1 MKKAFKITAKI
12 SGKSWE
18 SRATVLTA
26 PNELEAIEK
35 AKSVMMLTPEHDLEV
50 QAVDVYSTGDK
61 ISTDNYPYGRL
72 RCTAYF
78 SVEYNK
84 KGMRSV
90 FQTIDPKT
98 GRLNKPKNST
108 YCPVILPMRNPDNG
122 HIDFCGYLSFNG
134 TAEINKGLYFMSD
147 FCDLFTPEQIKD
159 IALTIIAMTKVNA
172 KAQVIYCGTEWELL
186 KPHYDLPI
194 SNLCKIAKGENT
206 DFLSCLLNF
215 DAIEALKKP
224 DFNPFKVVS
233 YTIGE

>member
-1 MKKAFKITAKI
+1 MKKAFKITASV
-12 SGKSWE
+12 SGQSWKSK
-18 SRATVLTA
+18 STVLTA
-26 PNELEAIEK
+26 ANEAEAIEK
-35 AKSVMMLTPEHDLEV
+35 AKNILMLTPEHTIQAAEV
-50 QAVDVYSTGDK
+50 EIYSTGDK

-108 YCPVILPMRNPDNG
+108 YYPVILPMRNPDNG
-122 HIDFCGYLSFNG
+122 HIDFCGYLDFNG
-134 TAEINKGLYFMSD
+134 TDAINKGLYFMSD

-172 KAQVIYCGTEWELL
+172 KAQVIYCGTEWEQL
-186 KPHYDLPI
+186 KPYYETPL
-194 SNLCKIAKGENT
+194 SNLVKIAKGENT
-206 DFLSCLLNF
+206 DFLACLLNF
-215 DAIEALKKP
+215 EAIEALKKP
-224 DFNPFKVVS
+224 DFNPFKIVS
-233 YTIGE
+233 YTAGA